1 MIPKSLAKLINAF
14 DKLPGVSKKQAERLA
29 YFLIVDEKNTAQDF
43 LWSIED
49 AKSKIRPCQKCGF
62 FAEGDFCEICLD
74 KSRQK
79 ILVIVENSLDV
90 IKFEANGHIKPYYH
104 VLGNLVSIN
113 KKTETLNNL
122 NIANIKERA
131 SESKEII
138 LALSSSLEGIVTAN
152 IVKDILSDFKVMQ
165 LAQGIPLGAALEYID
180 DVTLKLA
187 LDNRKEIK

>member
-14 DKLPGVSKKQAERLA
+14 DKLPGISKKQAERLA
-29 YFLIVDEKNTAQDF
+29 YFLIVDEKNVSQDF
-43 LWSIED
+43 MWSIED
-49 AKSKIRPCQKCGF
+49 AKAKIRPCAKCGF
-62 FAEGDFCEICLD
+62 FAEEEFCEICSD

-79 ILVIVENSLDV
+79 ILVIVESSLDV

-104 VLGNLVSIN
+104 VLGNLVSVN
-113 KKTETLNNL
+113 KKTETLNSL

-131 SESKEII
+131 KEHKEII

-152 IVKDILSDFKVMQ
+152 IIKDILKDFKITQ

-187 LDNRKEIK
+187 LDNRKEMK